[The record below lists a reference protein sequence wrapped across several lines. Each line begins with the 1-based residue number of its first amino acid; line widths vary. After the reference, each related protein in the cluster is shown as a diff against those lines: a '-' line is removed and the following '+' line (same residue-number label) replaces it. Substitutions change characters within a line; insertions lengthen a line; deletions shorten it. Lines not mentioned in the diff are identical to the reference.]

1 MTAGAEFRRRHV
13 RTDRRSALDVLFRKA
28 RTYSKFQ
35 DREVRDDVLRK
46 VWELA
51 VLGPTSANTLPMRI
65 VFVKSREAKERLRPA
80 CAGKPGEDDGRPGD
94 GDRRNGHAVSRIRS
108 ETVSAQREVR
118 GVIQAAGK
126 GRVYQDSHP
135 AKCVVAGRLLHPRGS
150 VLGLDVG
157 PMSGFDN
164 AKVDAEFF
172 PDGRWKS
179 NFLCNMGYGDSGALY
194 PRLPRL
200 SFEEACRIE

>member
-1 MTAGAEFRRRHV
+1 MSGPIGEG
-13 RTDRRSALDVLFRKA
+13 ALDVLFRKA

-46 VWELA
+46 VWDIA
-51 VLGPTSANTLPMRI
+51 VLGSTSANTLPMRI
-65 VFVKSREAKERLRPA
+65 VFVKTREAKERLKPA
-80 CAGKPGEDDGRPGD
+80 LFPGNLEKTMAAPVTAIIAMDIQFHEFVPRLFPHNPQFGELFKQPGKEEFTKSHIM
-94 GDRRNGHAVSRIRS
+94 RNASLQGGYFIL
-108 ETVSAQREVR
+108 
-118 GVIQAAGK
+118 AA
-126 GRVYQDSHP
+126 R
-135 AKCVVAGRLLHPRGS
+135 AI
-150 VLGLDVG
+150 GLDVG

-179 NFLCNMGYGDSGALY
+179 NFLCNLGYGDSATLN

-200 SFEEACRIE
+200 SFEEACRIV

>member
-1 MTAGAEFRRRHV
+1 MSGPIGEG
-13 RTDRRSALDVLFRKA
+13 ALDTLFRKA

-35 DREVRDDVLRK
+35 DREVREDVLRK
-46 VWELA
+46 IWDLA
-51 VLGPTSANTLPMRI
+51 VLGPTSANTLPMRV
-65 VFVKSREAKERLRPA
+65 VFVKSREAKERLKPA
-80 CAGKPGEDDGRPGD
+80 LAPGNLDKTMAAPVTAIIAMDTQFHEHVPRLFPHNPKFGELFMQPGKEEFT
-94 GDRRNGHAVSRIRS
+94 RNHIMRNASLQGGYFIL
-108 ETVSAQREVR
+108 
-118 GVIQAAGK
+118 AA
-126 GRVYQDSHP
+126 R
-135 AKCVVAGRLLHPRGS
+135 A
-150 VLGLDVG
+150 LGLDVG

-179 NFLCNMGYGDSGALY
+179 NFLCNIGYGDGLTLH